1 MHPVIFWMQ
10 DGRHVFYDITG
21 GAAGHAPPPTNVL
34 IQVSYVAIGGAAAH
48 AIPHNEGLFMDVYIV
63 SELFLLYLSF
73 ASGGGG
79 VLAVVVVLR
88 LRHQLGLLPRLLGG
102 SRACA
107 IPPHVPRGDLLPGRA
122 LRHLPR

>member
-48 AIPHNEGLFMDVYIV
+48 AIPHNEGLFMDVYA
-63 SELFLLYLSF
+63 FH
-73 ASGGGG
+73 GG
-79 VLAVVVVLR
+79 VALF
-88 LRHQLGLLPRLLGG
+88 
-102 SRACA
+102 A
-107 IPPHVPRGDLLPGRA
+107 IPQHGRDRQRTVPLLLLLRVRGGRRFWRW
-122 LRHLPR
+122 LYFFDFVIN